1 MALDP
6 QTSRTHG
13 LEPVLALARCRAHI
27 QDAQRYTLGPMP
39 VAAFMDTF
47 LRTTSTERSDL
58 LSPRNAFNAVPE
70 RADSAAE
77 VYEPL
82 VCPRRF

>member
-39 VAAFMDTF
+39 VAAFMETF

-70 RADSAAE
+70 HADSAAE